1 MSMLKYVKEDIT
13 WRRERIS
20 VYEKR
25 ILELKSIE
33 LPVSL
38 ALDSNDIKQLIKV
51 QQKAISHNEDRI
63 SILNN
68 TLHDDV
74 FMGIENRIK
83 KDSNLKE
90 GHAYLLFEA
99 YLNLKKLKEAKITP
113 HDSRDRIK
121 TLHNAYNTILPY
133 LQTPTPHTIPDS
145 HIDIVKKLYETLIKD
160 CHYSKLEAQEI
171 IDLLSPLDMKRKQ
184 KPKNAKEPVTEMVD
198 PVTGEKHII
207 SYFSFVYSIE

>member
-1 MSMLKYVKEDIT
+1 MSMLKYVSEDIT
-13 WRRERIS
+13 WRKGRIT

-25 ILELKSIE
+25 ILELESIE

-38 ALDSNDIKQLIKV
+38 ALDSNDIKHLIR
-51 QQKAISHNEDRI
+51 QQQGFIERNRNRIDYYKKAI
-63 SILNN
+63 
-68 TLHDDV
+68 DDDL
-74 FMGIENRIK
+74 FIEIENRIE

-99 YLNLKKLKEAKITP
+99 YLNLKKLKEAKMTP
-113 HDSRDRIK
+113 HDSKDRIK

-133 LQTPTPHTIPDS
+133 LQTSTPHTIPNS
-145 HIDIVKKLYETLIKD
+145 HIDIVKELYETLMKG

-184 KPKNAKEPVTEMVD
+184 KPKNAKEPVTEIID
-198 PVTGEKHII
+198 SVTGEKHIV
-207 SYFSFVYSIE
+207 SYFSFVQRIE